1 MKKKSK
7 YKPKQIRLDTMEFV
21 KQGIVKVADVPVA
34 GIKLRLQSYEAFD
47 TIVSGEPTKDH
58 VDTLISCGNMAE
70 TLARFGH
77 GQDWLPEIMQAQKCI
92 LEMGRRGLKKG
103 SFRFTGDEM
112 QKIRLL
118 LEIHDAQ
125 LEVTTV
131 RDMEKALDYIAK
143 QIMAGRATPVEETK

>member
-1 MKKKSK
+1 
-7 YKPKQIRLDTMEFV
+7 MEFV
-21 KQGIVKVADVPVA
+21 KHGIVKVADVPVA

-112 QKIRLL
+112 QKIKLL

-125 LEVTTV
+125 LEATTV

-143 QIMAGRATPVEETK
+143 QIMAGRATPVEEKE

>member
-70 TLARFGH
+70 TLARFGS

-112 QKIRLL
+112 QKIKLL

-125 LEVTTV
+125 LEATTV

-143 QIMAGRATPVEETK
+143 QIMAGRATPVEEKE

>member
-21 KQGIVKVADVPVA
+21 KHGIVKVADVPVA

-112 QKIRLL
+112 QKIKLL

-125 LEVTTV
+125 LEATTV

-143 QIMAGRATPVEETK
+143 QIMAGRATPVEETQ

>member
-1 MKKKSK
+1 
-7 YKPKQIRLDTMEFV
+7 MEFV

-112 QKIRLL
+112 QKIKLL

-125 LEVTTV
+125 LEATTV

-143 QIMAGRATPVEETK
+143 QIMAGRATPVEEKE

>member
-21 KQGIVKVADVPVA
+21 KHGIVKVADVPVA

-92 LEMGRRGLKKG
+92 LDMGRRGLKKG

-112 QKIRLL
+112 QKIKLL

-125 LEVTTV
+125 LEATTV

-143 QIMAGRATPVEETK
+143 QIMAGRATPVEEKE

>member
-7 YKPKQIRLDTMEFV
+7 YKPRQIRLDTMEFV

-112 QKIRLL
+112 QKIKLL

-125 LEVTTV
+125 LEATTV

-143 QIMAGRATPVEETK
+143 QIMAGRATPVEEKE

>member
-58 VDTLISCGNMAE
+58 VDMLISCGNMAE

-103 SFRFTGDEM
+103 SFRFFGDEM

-118 LEIHDAQ
+118 LTIHDAQ

-131 RDMEKALDYIAK
+131 REMEKALDYIAK

>member
-92 LEMGRRGLKKG
+92 LDMGRRGLKKG

-112 QKIRLL
+112 QKIKLL

-125 LEVTTV
+125 LEATTV

-143 QIMAGRATPVEETK
+143 QIMAGRATPVEEKE

>member
-21 KQGIVKVADVPVA
+21 KHGIVKVADVPVA

-112 QKIRLL
+112 QKIKLL

-125 LEVTTV
+125 LEATTV

-143 QIMAGRATPVEETK
+143 QIMAGRATPVEEKE

>member
-112 QKIRLL
+112 QKIKLL

-125 LEVTTV
+125 LEATTV

-143 QIMAGRATPVEETK
+143 QIMAGRATPVEEKE